1 MYNVRMIHQA
11 RLYIIGSV
19 QGVGFRAFA
28 RTTALNHQITGWVRN
43 TQDKEDVFGARGGV
57 EAVVQG
63 EEDDLLAYIEEVKKG
78 SPIGRV
84 ERVIVLPEVPK
95 QKYDDFSIY
104 PTV

>member
-1 MYNVRMIHQA
+1 MIHQA

-28 RTTALNHQITGWVRN
+28 RTTARSHHTTGWVRN
-43 TQDKEDVFGARGGV
+43 TQDKEEIFGPRGGV
-57 EAVVQG
+57 EMVIQG
-63 EEDDLLAYIEEVKKG
+63 EEDDLLAFIADMKKG

-95 QKYDDFSIY
+95 QKYDDFTIY
-104 PTV
+104 RTV